1 MNKGQLYTKIRHKM
15 DMLDVES
22 NTDDYYAEAYPT
34 YIDECL
40 SLIANTVLPYQKIIE
55 VNYGGKLT
63 INGSKYIVWSE
74 NNENP
79 YTEYNSIED
88 LDTTKYYTLGDEIP
102 EIKGHKGDKLFYDTS
117 WTIQKKNSMGYIIS
131 IPDDLLSFSDEA
143 RPRYESL
150 SGDIILD
157 IDIYY
162 LDPKHLALPKD
173 GNYKIWYNTEYP
185 SVNDV
190 KDENADL
197 DFIPKN
203 VLPLIPIYVA
213 SQCLM
218 SEDIQRAM
226 ILKNEFENMLA
237 RLDDNKVLP
246 SYSIKNESGWT
257 L

>member
-1 MNKGQLYTKIRHKM
+1 MNKGQLYTRIRHKM
-15 DMLDVES
+15 DMLDIQS

-63 INGSKYIVWSE
+63 YENSKYIVWSE
-74 NNENP
+74 KNDTPNI
-79 YTEYNSIED
+79 EYESFED
-88 LDTTKYYTLGDEIP
+88 LDKTKYYTLGENIQ
-102 EIKGHKGDKLFYDTS
+102 ELKGLKGDKLFYDTS
-117 WTIQKKNSMGYIIS
+117 WAVQKKNPLGYVIS
-131 IPDDLLSFSDEA
+131 IPSDLLSFSDEA

-157 IDIYY
+157 IDVYY

-185 SVNDV
+185 SVSDV
-190 KDENADL
+190 EDENADL

-226 ILKNEFENMLA
+226 ILRNEFENMLA